1 MRKNMVEPTIA
12 VEDSLKEG
20 ARLVLLGSQ
29 NAITGLSQMVDQK
42 IEMTAVS
49 ARQIPVDEIP
59 DLFGGREKVAVAVY
73 LAVSGATEGHM
84 FLVYPPDTAMSLVDL
99 LMGEEPGTTTEIT
112 EMEAS
117 ALGEMG
123 NIMGSFYLNALSDA
137 SGLILMPSPPAVI
150 MDMAGAILDVAL
162 AGIIE
167 EGDDALVVEAVFAT
181 EDRKINGNFLVLP
194 NPDFLRQL
202 SARVGG
208 E

>member
-1 MRKNMVEPTIA
+1 MVEQTIA

-29 NAITGLSQMVDQK
+29 NAINGLSQMVGQE
-42 IEMTAVS
+42 IEMTAIS
-49 ARQIPVDEIP
+49 ARQIPVDEVP

-73 LAVSGATEGHM
+73 LAVTGATEVHM

-150 MDMAGAILDVAL
+150 MDMVGSILDVAL
-162 AGIIE
+162 ADILMDS
-167 EGDDALVVEAVFAT
+167 DDALVVEAVFGT
-181 EDRKINGNFLVLP
+181 KDQKINGNFLVLP
-194 NPDFLRQL
+194 SPEFLKQL
-202 SARVGG
+202 SAMVEGR
-208 E
+208 

>member
-1 MRKNMVEPTIA
+1 MVEHIIS

-29 NAITGLSQMVDQK
+29 NAITGLSEMVDQE
-42 IEMTAVS
+42 IDMTAVS
-49 ARQIPVDEIP
+49 ARQIPVDDVP
-59 DLFGGREKVAVAVY
+59 DLFGGREQVAVAVY
-73 LAVSGATEGHM
+73 LAVTGATEGHM
-84 FLVYPPDTAMSLVDL
+84 FLVYPPKTAMALVDL
-99 LMGEEPGTTTEIT
+99 LMGEEPGTTKEIT

-150 MDMAGAILDVAL
+150 MDMAGSILDVAL
-162 AGIIE
+162 ADILQE
-167 EGDDALVVEAVFAT
+167 SDDALVVEAVFSAQNH
-181 EDRKINGNFLVLP
+181 EISGNFLVLP
-194 NPDFLRQL
+194 SPAFLKQL
-202 SARVGG
+202 SERVGT

>member
-1 MRKNMVEPTIA
+1 MVEHTIA

-20 ARLVLLGSQ
+20 ARLVLLGSE
-29 NAITGLSQMVDQK
+29 NAITGLSQMVDQPMN
-42 IEMTAVS
+42 MTAIS
-49 ARQIPVDEIP
+49 ARQVPVDDVPE
-59 DLFGGREKVAVAVY
+59 LFGGRERVAVAVY
-73 LAVSGATEGHM
+73 LAVTGATDGHM
-84 FLVYPPDTAMSLVDL
+84 FLVYPPETAMSLVDL
-99 LMGEEPGTTTEIT
+99 LMGEDPGTTTEIS

-137 SGLILMPSPPAVI
+137 SGLVLMPSPPAVI

-162 AGIIE
+162 ADILAE
-167 EGDDALVVEAVFAT
+167 SEDALVVEAVFST
-181 EDRKINGNFLVLP
+181 DDQKVNGNFLVLP
-194 NPDFLRQL
+194 SPDFLKQL

>member
-1 MRKNMVEPTIA
+1 MVKHTIA

-29 NAITGLSQMVDQK
+29 NAITGLSEMVDQE
-42 IEMTAVS
+42 IDMNAVS
-49 ARQIPVDEIP
+49 ARQIPVDEVP

-73 LAVSGATEGHM
+73 LAVTGATEGHM

-99 LMGEEPGTTTEIT
+99 LMGEEPGTTKEIT

-162 AGIIE
+162 ADILME
-167 EGDDALVVEAVFAT
+167 SDDALVVEAVFST
-181 EDRKINGNFLVLP
+181 KDQKIHGNFLVLP
-194 NPDFLRQL
+194 SPEFLKQL
-202 SARVGG
+202 STRVGG
-208 E
+208 K